1 MKIIAGLGNPGL
13 QYSNTRHN
21 VGFMVADLLAKRLD
35 ITFSR
40 QAFQSKIAEGRWGM
54 EKVLLL
60 KPQTFM
66 NASGQAL
73 VEAVGF
79 YKLDWED
86 VLIIH
91 DDLDLLPG
99 QVRVRA
105 KGSAGGHR
113 GMDSVITLSGTSNI
127 PRIKIGIGHPLFG
140 QVVDFV
146 LQPLNG
152 EDLPV
157 IAMAVERAA
166 DAAMDWIAKGVRET
180 MNLYNGLPGCG
191 EKELDDTAQ
200 KPASEQAGSQE

>member
-21 VGFMVADLLAKRLD
+21 VGFMVADLLAQRM
-35 ITFSR
+35 TVSFSR
-40 QAFQSKIAEGRWGM
+40 QVFQSKIAEGRLGT
-54 EKVLLL
+54 EKILLL

-66 NASGQAL
+66 NLSGQAL

-113 GMDSVITLSGTSNI
+113 GMDSVITLSGTNNI
-127 PRIKIGIGHPLFG
+127 PRIKIGIGHPLLG

-146 LQPLNG
+146 LQPFPA
-152 EDLPV
+152 EEMPV
-157 IAMAVERAA
+157 VAKAVERAA
-166 DAAMDWIAKGVRET
+166 DAAMDWLERGIKET

-191 EKELDDTAQ
+191 EKALDEIDEI
-200 KPASEQAGSQE
+200 SEDIEK